1 MLDQIHLI
9 LKVLDDKKHIEE
21 IKLCSTIFREKEH
34 HTYAKQA
41 LLKLK
46 DMKGLMA
53 LHVEMQKWDEAI
65 KHVES
70 NPEYSEMLYL
80 PYADWLSLN
89 DRFEEAQEAYKKA
102 KRPDMS
108 IRIIEFLANNAVIE
122 KRF

>member
-1 MLDQIHLI
+1 
-9 LKVLDDKKHIEE
+9 
-21 IKLCSTIFREKEH
+21 
-34 HTYAKQA
+34 
-41 LLKLK
+41 
-46 DMKGLMA
+46 MA